1 MKDEVDE
8 VADAPSI
15 QYSEELS
22 QTPLDSLILQNVPLV
37 STDDVEEML
46 RKAASAQKSITE
58 SEIPPA
64 PCTEVQPLPAPTKT
78 PSKPHQKNGTEIS
91 IT

>member
-8 VADAPSI
+8 VADASSI

-46 RKAASAQKSITE
+46 RKAASAQK
-58 SEIPPA
+58 A
-64 PCTEVQPLPAPTKT
+64 
-78 PSKPHQKNGTEIS
+78 
-91 IT
+91 